1 MVNRCTSRLI
11 SNWDWNNR
19 GQVTLFI
26 IIGIVLVF
34 AFAGIL
40 YMTKSNTTQSIESA
54 EEPLLVTAPAEF
66 QPIQKFTENCLSD
79 VGKRGLLVLGQ
90 HGGYIYPDL
99 AGKYSDQDP
108 TEAEGILIE
117 QSQVPYW
124 YYNSEPNTA
133 SKVMYSSLRPKLY
146 LDEDPVLSIEAQL
159 ARFVKEQLDTCLLNY
174 SSLTTMQIEFPDG
187 GQKKVTA
194 RVGETG
200 VIFTLTMNI
209 KATQGPS
216 QGELDQFSVKVPLH
230 LKHYYDVASQIT
242 FAQQNYSFLERQ
254 GMELISIYGQK
265 KSELLA
271 PVSDV
276 SFDRISTLSWEV
288 TDLQKKIR
296 GMLTSYVPMLRFLG
310 SSNFYRAT
318 YPENHELSQQI
329 LDNMV
334 LTLNGGEDLEVGFD
348 YLGWEPYLKVNS
360 YAGKV
365 KPEDTH
371 ITFWSVFDYTQ
382 QRYDTHYDVSYPVLV
397 TVRDANAFDGEGYQL
412 VFALESNIRNNKPA
426 VANEAWKADV
436 ARPVYSLTCQEDM
449 WTAGEIKST
458 VVDSYTK
465 EPIEG
470 VKVTFSVPNQE
481 DCDIGGTDLNGEL
494 TSKYPAV
501 YGGSLAFMNPDYLT
515 NFYPINTYKYQ
526 NKSAIIGYAVQ
537 GVTQKAFTMDRIK
550 NVNVVVKKKE
560 LKECISLLP
569 CTFTAGSEQA
579 SSCSDP
585 SKEICFFN
593 QGDLLFKPKTPVYTE
608 VINSSRS
615 HVHNY
620 YFMDVPKPLEKDEQ
634 VLITLERV
642 SGFQDKIRN
651 APFSATVQITGNG
664 TTEVPL
670 VPGIYKVMANVIK
683 NKELYIP
690 EERRCGDWTDSD
702 SCFSM
707 TETRTSKFL
716 AGMYDLNRP
725 EQYLTITPEQLYGSQ
740 NITFYVLSADLLST
754 PAYLL
759 EGEHSING
767 RVMESQTIGNKISD
781 LVNNTEEIY
790 QAILPEFQ

>member
-11 SNWDWNNR
+11 LNR
-19 GQVTLFI
+19 TGNTKGQVTIFI
-26 IIGIVLVF
+26 IVGIMLVF

-40 YMTKSNTTQSIESA
+40 YFTKANTIQSIESA
-54 EEPLLVTAPAEF
+54 EEPILVTVPAEF
-66 QPIQKFTENCLSD
+66 QPIQRFTETCLSRI
-79 VGKRGLLVLGQ
+79 GKRGLTILGQ

-99 AGKYSDQDP
+99 AGKYSSQDP

-117 QSQVPYW
+117 ESPVPYW
-124 YYNSEPNTA
+124 YYNSEPNTG
-133 SKVMYSSLRPKLY
+133 SKVVYASLKPKLY
-146 LDEDPVLSIEAQL
+146 LDEDPVMSIEAQL

-174 SSLTTMQIEFPDG
+174 SALTTMQIEFPEG
-187 GQKKVTA
+187 GQKEVKA

-200 VIFTLTMNI
+200 IVFTLNMRV
-209 KATQGPS
+209 KAVQGSS

-230 LKHYYDVASQIT
+230 LKHYYNVASQIT
-242 FAQQNYSFLERQ
+242 LAQQNYSFLERQ
-254 GMELISIYGQK
+254 GMELVSIYGQK
-265 KSELLA
+265 NQDLLA
-271 PVSDV
+271 PVSDIG
-276 SFDRISTLSWEV
+276 FERISTLTWEV
-288 TDLQKKIR
+288 TDLQKKIQ

-310 SSNFYRAT
+310 SNNFYRAT
-318 YPENHELSQQI
+318 YPDNQVLSQQI

-334 LTLNGGEDLEVGFD
+334 LTLDGGEDLEVGFD
-348 YLGWEPYLKVNS
+348 YLGWTPYLKVNS
-360 YAGKV
+360 FAGKV

-436 ARPVYSLTCQEDM
+436 ARPLYSLTCQEDM
-449 WTAGEIKST
+449 WTAGEIKAI

-470 VKVTFSVPNQE
+470 VKVTFSIPNQE
-481 DCDIGGTDLNGEL
+481 DCEIGGTNLQGEI
-494 TSKYPAV
+494 TSKYPSV
-501 YGGSLAFMNPDYLT
+501 YGGSIGFMNPDYLT

-550 NVNVVVKKKE
+550 NINVTVKKKE

-569 CTFTAGSEQA
+569 CTFIAGSEQA
-579 SSCSDP
+579 SSCSNP
-585 SKEICFFN
+585 AQEICFFN
-593 QGDLLFKPKTPVYTE
+593 QGDLLFKPKTPTYTE

-642 SGFQDKIRN
+642 SGFQEKIRN
-651 APFSATVQITGNG
+651 APFSATIQVTGNG

-702 SCFSM
+702 TCFTMS
-707 TETRTSKFL
+707 ETRTGKFL
-716 AGMYDLNRP
+716 AGMYDLSRP
-725 EQYLTITPEQLYGSQ
+725 EQYIHITPEQLYGSQ

-754 PAYLL
+754 PPYLL

-767 RVMESQTIGNKISD
+767 RVMESQTFGNTIRD
-781 LVNNTEEIY
+781 LVNSTQTLYE
-790 QAILPEFQ
+790 AILPEFQ